1 MTTPLNHFPQRLVGI
16 LLATLLHIICQQAY
30 GADADTTFVY
40 LRNGGLDAYPSE
52 VATVGEWTSDGLQV
66 TWHDGT
72 IVSYAPADIAK
83 VSHEAPAEL
92 PRLTTMKINN
102 KYNDQVYADVE
113 GEVVGNRVN
122 LTVGCIGKWL
132 TPSFQLSE
140 EDAAAYIDGERQ
152 QSKVS
157 RHRFDHDMTYTVARE
172 GMCILRRRA
181 EDATITEQVTPL
193 HLTAS
198 QLSTNA
204 PSNYDEGL
212 DKVLDGDPST
222 FFHSTWGQ
230 GDYQKLPEDSCPHIV
245 IHLPEA
251 VRHVQWTMTTR
262 SDADRMPRV
271 IELQASNDG
280 VAWEHVATYTTSDGL
295 PTQPGGT
302 FTSPTTDLGGERT
315 SLRIIQRVASY
326 KNYFCV
332 AELRISKVTVGEDG
346 PSYTYAMEPYGHDYT
361 VHVEWL
367 SDKAMGVPLVT
378 INTSNGQMISS
389 KDYYVDAEITIDG
402 AGVFPSMDATPVHI
416 KGRGNTSWS
425 SNPWDKNPYRLKFD
439 EKQKPFGL
447 TKGKSWVLLANK
459 QTGSMMTNAIG
470 MKAACLT
477 GTAGANHIIPVDLV
491 INGQY
496 RGSYNFTEKVGF
508 ANNSIDLDDES
519 DAVMLELDT
528 YYDEAYKFKSNPYNL
543 PVNIKE
549 PDFREGLTQLTLKD
563 ISTDFN
569 NVMKQLSSGGEIAD
583 LIDLEYLARYLLVCD
598 LIENYELHHPKSTFL
613 YKEHVKSDSKYIFGP
628 VWDLDWAYGYELHK
642 NYFVSEQEADF
653 YSRVRLEARQ
663 FVRDLRYVS
672 KQLDRIYYKVWTQF
686 MTYHL
691 AELLDFCDDYSTF
704 ARQSFKNN
712 QTKWGDGGN
721 YATEAANARQWLQ
734 QRANHVYKNLTAY
747 NLTEE
752 ELNDGTGIVNTPGDF
767 SWQDGTMEGFAD
779 IYTLQGQCVKRHVP
793 AAELRRHLAPG
804 IYIVNGK
811 KMVVK

>member
-1 MTTPLNHFPQRLVGI
+1 MDTPSNHLPQRLAGI
-16 LLATLLHIICQQAY
+16 ILATLLQVICQQTF
-30 GADADTTFVY
+30 GAEADTTFVY
-40 LRNGGLDAYPSE
+40 LRDGGLDAYPSE
-52 VATVGEWTSDGLQV
+52 VATVGEWTAGGLQV
-66 TWHDGT
+66 TWQDGT
-72 IVSYAPADIAK
+72 IVSYAPSEIEK
-83 VSHEAPAEL
+83 VSHEAPAGL
-92 PRLTTMKINN
+92 PSLVTFKLNN
-102 KYNDQVYADVE
+102 KYNDQVYTDVE
-113 GEVVGNRVN
+113 GEIVDNRIN

-132 TPSFQLSE
+132 TPSFQLSDE
-140 EDAAAYIDGERQ
+140 EAAAYIDGERQ
-152 QSKVS
+152 RSKVS
-157 RHRFDHDMTYTVARE
+157 RHRFDHDVTYTVAHE
-172 GMCILRRRA
+172 GMRILRRKPVS
-181 EDATITEQVTPL
+181 ETSTEQVFPIN
-193 HLTAS
+193 LTAS

-230 GDYQKLPEDSCPHIV
+230 GAYEKLPEDSCPHID
-245 IHLPEA
+245 IHLREA
-251 VRHVQWTMTTR
+251 VRHVQWTLTTR

-280 VAWEHVATYTTSDGL
+280 VTWEHVVTYTTDDGL

-315 SLRIIQRVASY
+315 YLRLIQRVASY

-332 AELRISKVTVGEDG
+332 AELRVSKVVLSEAQ
-346 PSYTYAMEPYGHDYT
+346 PAYTYAMEPYGHDYT

-367 SDKAMGVPLVT
+367 SDKVMGVPIVS

-402 AGVFPSMDATPVHI
+402 NGVFPSMATTPVQI

-425 SNPWDKNPYRLKFD
+425 SNAWDKNPYRLKFD

-459 QTGSMMTNAIG
+459 QTGSIMTNAIG
-470 MKAACLT
+470 MKAACLV
-477 GTAGANHIIPVDLV
+477 GTAGANHIVPVELY
-491 INGQY
+491 INDQY

-508 ANNSIDLDDES
+508 ANNSIDLEDES

-549 PDFREGLTQLTLKD
+549 PDFSEGLTQLTLSD
-563 ISTDFN
+563 ISKDFN
-569 NVMKQLSSGGEIAD
+569 KVTRQLNSGEEIAD

-613 YKEHVKSDSKYIFGP
+613 YKEHVKGDSKYIFGP
-628 VWDLDWAYGYELHK
+628 VWDLDWAYGYELHY

-686 MTYHL
+686 MTHHL

-704 ARQSFKNN
+704 ARQSFRNN
-712 QTKWGDGGN
+712 QTKWGDGSN
-721 YATEAANARQWLQ
+721 YANIAANARQWLQ
-734 QRANHVYKNLTAY
+734 QRANHIYMNLTAY
-747 NLTEE
+747 DLTEE
-752 ELNDGTGIVNTPGDF
+752 ELNDGTGIINTPGDY
-767 SWQDGTMEGFAD
+767 SWQDGTKEGFAD
-779 IYTLQGQCVKRHVP
+779 IYTLQGQCVKQRVP
-793 AAELRRHLAPG
+793 VAELRQHLAPG
-804 IYIVNGK
+804 IYIVSGK